1 MSPGLEE
8 WNGNFLSTHS
18 GMFLI
23 WCVNHASPWQPTNSH
38 VVSKF
43 LSFITAAAVA
53 IYSHYIDKK
62 FLSLQYLAPYTYRR
76 HWRISPS
83 VIVSNSSDYN
93 GLSQINQYGSERKR
107 KGIRS
112 SRMIITEIQLCWA
125 VYSIADAKNS
135 KTVHVPSYLLYKID
149 KYGLHIVPSF
159 SSIYAQVRCHSH
171 RKTRWRVQY
180 RRKFRKIRPLATDS
194 GCRASVNEK
203 SSR

>member
-1 MSPGLEE
+1 
-8 WNGNFLSTHS
+8 
-18 GMFLI
+18 MFLV

-53 IYSHYIDKK
+53 IYSHYIDEK

-83 VIVSNSSDYN
+83 VLVSNSSDYN
-93 GLSQINQYGSERKR
+93 GLSQINQYGSEREK

-125 VYSIADAKNS
+125 VYFIADAKNS
-135 KTVHVPSYLLYKID
+135 KTVHVPSYLLYKITNTD
-149 KYGLHIVPSF
+149 YILFPRSPQYTHKFDATPLGKPDEEFNIEESLGKSD
-159 SSIYAQVRCHSH
+159 HSPPTQGAE
-171 RKTRWRVQY
+171 RQ
-180 RRKFRKIRPLATDS
+180 S
-194 GCRASVNEK
+194 MK
-203 SSR
+203 SLPGNK